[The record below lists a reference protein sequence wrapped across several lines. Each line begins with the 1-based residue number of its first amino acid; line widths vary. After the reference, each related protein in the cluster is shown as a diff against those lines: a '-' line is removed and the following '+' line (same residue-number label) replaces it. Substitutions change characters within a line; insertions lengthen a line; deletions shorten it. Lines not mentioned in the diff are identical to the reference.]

1 MGKVTFS
8 ARKDPLLPP
17 RPTSPPADDAIATTK
32 PARASASAPAR
43 TRARRTAPPRRTARG
58 VEEPAGVIA
67 IDAAEPAPTDS
78 PVRGVGAPKAA
89 GRPGRPRPAGRRVQT
104 SISLPPET
112 WDTLDALGEAAG
124 VATGEL
130 LAAILNGAMPDSP
143 EDALAALEQL
153 LTVIPADDG
162 PHEER
167 NHRLALELRA
177 QLDALVKALG
187 AGPRM
192 HRSLLIR
199 ALLATGT
206 PPDSDSARELITA
219 RRINAMRSAVLA
231 ASSD

>member
-1 MGKVTFS
+1 M
-8 ARKDPLLPP
+8 
-17 RPTSPPADDAIATTK
+17 
-32 PARASASAPAR
+32 
-43 TRARRTAPPRRTARG
+43 
-58 VEEPAGVIA
+58 IA

-78 PVRGVGAPKAA
+78 PVSAVGAPEAAA
-89 GRPGRPRPAGRRVQT
+89 GRPGRPRTAGRRVQT

-112 WDTLDALGEAAG
+112 WDTLDGLGEGAG
-124 VATGEL
+124 VSTGEL

-143 EDALAALEQL
+143 QDALVALEQL
-153 LTVIPADDG
+153 LEGIRANDG
-162 PHEER
+162 PHEVR

-199 ALLATGT
+199 ALLATRT
-206 PPDSDSARELITA
+206 PPDSNAARELITA
-219 RRINAMRSAVLA
+219 RRIDAMRSAVLA

>member
-17 RPTSPPADDAIATTK
+17 RPTTSPPDDNRAD
-32 PARASASAPAR
+32 PRPVRARADAPTR
-43 TRARRTAPPRRTARG
+43 TRARRTAPTRRTARG

-67 IDAAEPAPTDS
+67 VDAPRDTARDTARTPDVPA
-78 PVRGVGAPKAA
+78 VRAA
-89 GRPGRPRPAGRRVQT
+89 RTRTAGRRVQT
-104 SISLPPET
+104 SISLPPDT
-112 WDTLDALGEAAG
+112 WDTLDGLGEGAG
-124 VATGEL
+124 VSAGEL
-130 LAAILNGAMPDSP
+130 LSAILNDAMPDSP

-153 LTVIPADDG
+153 LAGIPANDG

-167 NHRLALELRA
+167 NYRLALDLRA

-199 ALLATGT
+199 ALLATRT
-206 PPDSDSARELITA
+206 PPDSDAARELITA
-219 RRINAMRSAVLA
+219 RRIDAMRTAVLA
-231 ASSD
+231 ASKD